1 MASNHCRNEQ
11 LSVPI
16 RGGWWV
22 EILGHLDGVSAWL
35 REESNKNK
43 TLWKQKLRTSGGA
56 VQLSQSNQRSLRKK
70 NLFL

>member
-1 MASNHCRNEQ
+1 MSNYQCQ
-11 LSVPI
+11 FVVG
-16 RGGWWV
+16 GGWWV